1 MTTNVGVL
9 PNVNPNVPTYG
20 VGSFAPQGVWCE
32 GLNANTQAGSQTSLQ
47 LEKNLYFFT
56 STGSA
61 ATDAVLFTLPTGNL
75 FDFDIRYTAKD
86 FGGSP
91 VHGAGRTLAT
101 YINVGGTVTVVNAV
115 ALLSPTSPLALT
127 FGTPGSGQLQIL
139 VTGIAGHNHDWTIEV
154 SCIAN

>member
-61 ATDAVLFTLPTGNL
+61 ADRRRLVHFANRESVRL
-75 FDFDIRYTAKD
+75 RYPVYRK
-86 FGGSP
+86 GSRREP
-91 VHGAGRTLAT
+91 RPRCGATLAT